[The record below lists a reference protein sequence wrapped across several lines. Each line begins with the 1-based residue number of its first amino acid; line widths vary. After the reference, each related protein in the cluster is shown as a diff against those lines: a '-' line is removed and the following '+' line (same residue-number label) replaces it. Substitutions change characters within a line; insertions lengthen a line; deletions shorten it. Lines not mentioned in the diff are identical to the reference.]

1 VFRISVLHDVHNYG
15 RSFRRTG
22 HHTGLVVRRQ
32 NQLDSRL
39 PRSCGWLAVCLVA
52 VIASSAV
59 AKDKPAPAP
68 VRDPERRISKTV
80 HNYMKLKERNI
91 VMQRR
96 DYSCGAAALAT
107 VVRYYWGDKVDEE
120 FFLDALDGL
129 LTEEEIIDRIKNGL
143 AMSDLRRVAVKTG
156 YQAVVGK
163 VDFEKL
169 ANAKVPLIVGITLN
183 DYDHFVVYRGT
194 DYRWVYLADP
204 IRGNVRLGV
213 REFLDQWQKN
223 AILAIHKR
231 GEKVRETSPLAVREG
246 EITLG
251 ELNRQLIRTF
261 PSRRRQALRPVP

>member
-1 VFRISVLHDVHNYG
+1 MASSHLPREKVFPPRGAPPGPLDLPPVPAG
-15 RSFRRTG
+15 RALPLAWL
-22 HHTGLVVRRQ
+22 GLV
-32 NQLDSRL
+32 LCL
-39 PRSCGWLAVCLVA
+39 PTTF
-52 VIASSAV
+52 IQSA
-59 AKDKPAPAP
+59 AAGDKPPPAP
-68 VRDPERRISKTV
+68 VRDPAHQISV
-80 HNYMKLKERNI
+80 GVENYMQQKRRNI

-96 DYSCGAAALAT
+96 DFSCGAAALAT

-129 LTEEEIIDRIKNGL
+129 LTEKEVVDRIKHGL

-169 ANAKVPLIVGITLN
+169 AGAKVPLIVGITVN

-204 IRGNVRLGV
+204 IRGNLRLGV
-213 REFLDQWQKN
+213 RDFLDQWQEN
-223 AILAIHKR
+223 AILAIHKP
-231 GEKVRETSPLAVREG
+231 GEKVRETSPLAVRPD
-246 EITLG
+246 EIALG

-261 PSRRRQALRPVP
+261 PSRRRQGLRPAP